1 MNEFTTF
8 IKLHG
13 MTLYNHT
20 HALLFFFNSRSEHHV
35 DNTYM

>member
-13 MTLYNHT
+13 MTLPYT
-20 HALLFFFNSRSEHHV
+20 DALLFFFNSRSEHHV